1 MFNVVSFCLIRP
13 LSAWYGL
20 VEFKQVAQLVADGLE
35 TLAAAHVESVL
46 TGQMI
51 SPRRTHMSIEHAPCC
66 HASLWPSM

>member
-1 MFNVVSFCLIRP
+1 
-13 LSAWYGL
+13 L

-51 SPRRTHMSIEHAPCC
+51 PPRRTHMSREHAPCC